1 MRTTTANKA
10 AARYGLSGLSLRII
24 LLGLLVVAASCA
36 NNEKDIPAPGAHIKM
51 PATGFEL
58 EVGDTLRLS
67 PRVSYEVD
75 ASYQW
80 LLNNELLSTEKE
92 LLHQSRELG
101 RLDYHFVVST
111 PYGSDTLLIPVST
124 IVWVNFQEFALNSD
138 SLWLQMPEHPSN
150 GFSTKNLFFPSH
162 GNQQEDWSGF
172 ALSNLAGQSFSTLP
186 SPFSAHAPKKPDEVF
201 MVMHTPNSATVRNF
215 YFPDGREQQFHSISL
230 TNSAL
235 SYHYMRTGLENFPR
249 FGDESQANPL
259 DWFLVTI
266 EGYDNLGNKTGEIPF
281 YLADFR
287 FENRRRNYLIEEWTA
302 IDLRPLGAV
311 NEIRLRLSSS
321 RDEAASGSRLP
332 LLLCIDNLKITG

>member
-1 MRTTTANKA
+1 MRTTTANKQSV
-10 AARYGLSGLSLRII
+10 RHSLTGR
-24 LLGLLVVAASCA
+24 LLRSVLLALLLVAASCA

-51 PATGFEL
+51 PDKGFEL

-101 RLDYHFVVST
+101 QLDYRFVVST

-138 SLWLQMPEHPSN
+138 SLWLQMPDNPAN
-150 GFSTKNLFFPSH
+150 GFSTKDLFFPSY
-162 GNQQEDWSGF
+162 GNQEEDWSGF
-172 ALSNLAGQSFSTLP
+172 ALSNLSGQSLLNTP
-186 SPFSAHAPKKPDEVF
+186 SPFSAYTPKKSDEVF
-201 MVMHTPNSATVRNF
+201 MLMHQDDEASGRNF

-230 TNSAL
+230 ANSAL
-235 SYHYMRTGLENFPR
+235 TYQYMRTGLEDFPR
-249 FGDESQANPL
+249 FGEESQTDPF

-287 FENRRRNYLIEEWTA
+287 FENRRRNYLIEEWTVV
-302 IDLRPLGAV
+302 DLRSLGAV
-311 NEIRLRLSSS
+311 NEIRLRMSSS
-321 RDEAASGSRLP
+321 RDEPTSGARLP
-332 LLLCIDNLKITG
+332 LYLCIDNLKITG

>member
-1 MRTTTANKA
+1 MKTTTANK
-10 AARYGLSGLSLRII
+10 RSVRHSLTGR
-24 LLGLLVVAASCA
+24 LLRSVLLALLLVAASCA

-51 PATGFEL
+51 PDNGFEL

-101 RLDYHFVVST
+101 QLDYRFVVST
-111 PYGSDTLLIPVST
+111 PYGSDTLVIPVST
-124 IVWVNFQEFALNSD
+124 IIWVNFQEFALNSD
-138 SLWLQMPEHPSN
+138 SLWLQMPENPSN
-150 GFSTKNLFFPSH
+150 GFSTKNLFFPSY
-162 GNQQEDWSGF
+162 GNQEEDWTGF
-172 ALSNLAGQSFSTLP
+172 ALSNLSGQSFSTLP
-186 SPFSAHAPKKPDEVF
+186 SPFSAHAPKKSDEVF
-201 MVMHTPNSATVRNF
+201 MLMHQDDEASGRNF
-215 YFPDGREQQFHSISL
+215 YFPDGREHQFHSISL

-235 SYHYMRTGLENFPR
+235 TYQYMRTGLENFPR
-249 FGDESQANPL
+249 FGDESQTDPL

-287 FENRRRNYLIEEWTA
+287 FENRRRNYLIEEWTVV
-302 IDLRPLGAV
+302 DLRSLGAV

-321 RDEAASGSRLP
+321 RDEPTSGARLP
-332 LLLCIDNLKITG
+332 FYLCIDNLKITG